1 MQTAQV
7 DGAQVLDV
15 GPHLG
20 APRDPRFVN
29 EMARGLT
36 GSEILKIAGE
46 VRAMIAAG
54 EDVLNLTVGDFDPKV
69 FPIPEKL
76 GRGIADALTR
86 GETTYPPAD
95 GMPAL
100 REAIRQSWERELGL
114 SYPLESVLVASGGR
128 PLIYALYRSVVE
140 AGDTVVFPTPNWNNN
155 FYCHLMGA
163 REVAVPTRA
172 EDGFMPT
179 AALLEPHLKGA
190 RLLALCT
197 PLNPSGTM
205 MTEAQLRE
213 VCDLVLRENARRS
226 QTGERPL
233 LVLFDQLYR
242 LLTLGENRHLTP
254 VHVAP
259 EMAAYTI
266 FVDGISKSYAA
277 TGLRVGWGIGPPS
290 VIASMKDVVSHMGA
304 WAPRPEQVATA
315 AWLADAEGNAAYL
328 KTMRADIA
336 ERLDL
341 LFEGFQQM
349 AADGLPVEAIAPQ
362 GSVFMSV
369 RFNVPGRSTEDL
381 RRLLLEKARVATI
394 PFRAFGLADDAGWHR
409 VSVCAAQ
416 VDALRAGLTRIRSVL
431 ASL

>member
-1 MQTAQV
+1 MQTARDTQP
-7 DGAQVLDV
+7 LDV
-15 GPHLG
+15 GAHLG

-29 EMARGLT
+29 RMAQGLT

-46 VRAMIAAG
+46 VRAMIARG

-69 FPIPEKL
+69 FPIPEQL
-76 GRGIADALTR
+76 GRGIAEALLG

-95 GMPAL
+95 GMPGL

-114 SYPLESVLVASGGR
+114 RYPMESVLVASGGR

-179 AALLEPHLKGA
+179 AAQLAPHLEDA

-213 VCDLVLRENARRS
+213 VCDLVLGINAKRER
-226 QTGERPL
+226 TGERPL

-242 LLTLGENRHLTP
+242 LLTLGDHQHLTP

-259 EMAAYTI
+259 GMAAYTV

-290 VIASMKDVVSHMGA
+290 VIASMRDVVSHMGA

-315 AWLADAEGNAAYL
+315 AWLADAEGSAAYL

-341 LFEGFQQM
+341 LHAGFSQM
-349 AADGLPVEAIAPQ
+349 AADGLPVETIAPQ

-369 RFNVPGRSTEDL
+369 RFNVPGRTTEEV

-394 PFRAFGLADDAGWHR
+394 PFRAFGLTDDAGWHR
-409 VSVCAAQ
+409 VSVCASQ
-416 VDALRAGLTRIRSVL
+416 VEDLRRGLSRIREALSAL
-431 ASL
+431 